1 MVAEGF
7 LWVLAL
13 CLGLAASTLLFFA
26 FFRLLAQPEH
36 PQPVAVVRLRSWA
49 PSLFEVLKQLSTF
62 LLKAT
67 ANSEAFQ
74 AFGIA
79 LILMVWINYFS
90 RVVVLSA
97 AWAHTSPE
105 ARAIRDAN
113 RVADQMP
120 EGPRIDLAAAAPG
133 VRTASAASSAPPR
146 RPPSPPAPPR
156 CSGSSPSSAA
166 GAERSPGRCD
176 VRSGAPPERCV
187 SHIPSTPNVAPTPP
201 AGASRVSVARAVVQP
216 PSRPP
221 DCGWATA
228 RNRPV

>member
-1 MVAEGF
+1 MVRS
-7 LWVLAL
+7 L
-13 CLGLAASTLLFFA
+13 LG
-26 FFRLLAQPEH
+26 
-36 PQPVAVVRLRSWA
+36 AV
-49 PSLFEVLKQLSTF
+49 LFELLKQLSTF

-133 VRTASAASSAPPR
+133 VRPASASRLLPEGRLRRRRRLDARAR
-146 RPPSPPAPPR
+146 RPPPPPELSARPAHAP
-156 CSGSSPSSAA
+156 
-166 GAERSPGRCD
+166 
-176 VRSGAPPERCV
+176 SGA
-187 SHIPSTPNVAPTPP
+187 
-201 AGASRVSVARAVVQP
+201 
-216 PSRPP
+216 
-221 DCGWATA
+221 
-228 RNRPV
+228 